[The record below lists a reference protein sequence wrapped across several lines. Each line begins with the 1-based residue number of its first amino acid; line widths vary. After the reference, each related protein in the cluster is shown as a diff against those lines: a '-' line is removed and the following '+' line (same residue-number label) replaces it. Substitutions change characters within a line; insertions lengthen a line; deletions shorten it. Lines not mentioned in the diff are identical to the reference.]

1 MRLKGSITA
10 LITPF
15 AGRAIDDDAF
25 VRLIDWQIAEGT
37 HGIVP
42 VGTTGESPTLSH
54 DEHKHVIEL
63 AVKAARGR
71 IPVIA
76 GTGSNSTEEAIELSQ
91 HAESAG
97 ADAVLIVTPYYNKP
111 PQSGLYAH
119 YKAIAEAIGI
129 PIIIY
134 NIPGR
139 SVIDMKVDTMARLAQ
154 LPNIA
159 GVKDATA
166 DMQRASQQ
174 RLACG
179 PDFVHLTGDDAS
191 TLGYMAHGGN
201 GCISVIS
208 NIAPRQC
215 ADFQNACLAG
225 DFAKAR
231 RIHEQLMPLH
241 DVMFIEA
248 NPAPV
253 KYMAARLG
261 LCSSDL
267 RLPLVPV
274 TAESAARIDAAL
286 EATGLLRAVAAE

>member
-1 MRLKGSITA
+1 
-10 LITPF
+10 
-15 AGRAIDDDAF
+15 
-25 VRLIDWQIAEGT
+25 
-37 HGIVP
+37 
-42 VGTTGESPTLSH
+42 
-54 DEHKHVIEL
+54 
-63 AVKAARGR
+63 
-71 IPVIA
+71 
-76 GTGSNSTEEAIELSQ
+76 
-91 HAESAG
+91 
-97 ADAVLIVTPYYNKP
+97 
-111 PQSGLYAH
+111 
-119 YKAIAEAIGI
+119 
-129 PIIIY
+129 
-134 NIPGR
+134 
-139 SVIDMKVDTMARLAQ
+139 
-154 LPNIA
+154 
-159 GVKDATA
+159 
-166 DMQRASQQ
+166 MQRASQQ